1 MNITSDTVEVGE
13 NSTVTVQL
21 PKDAKGNVTV
31 TLPNGTNYT
40 AEVKNGV
47 ANVEVPGLPMG
58 DTNVTVTYSGDKNY
72 PSSSSNVT
80 VHVNG
85 TSIDASDMKR
95 GWYSTYDY
103 QAKIIDERGN
113 PVKDHKVV
121 FTVDGKQYN
130 ATTDENGIAK
140 LTDSKLAVGKYNVTV
155 TNVKTGENVTRN
167 LEIVKRIIEN
177 KDITLDYKDGT
188 RFKVRAIGDDGEPVG
203 KGVVVVFKVNGKTY
217 KHKTDDKGYS
227 RLTIN
232 LIPKKYTITSTYH
245 GYSVKNKIAV
255 KQILK
260 VKKTVKVKKSAKK
273 LVLKATL
280 KSSKGKP
287 LKGKKITFKFKGKT
301 YKAKTNKKGVAKVTI
316 KKKVIKKLKKGK
328 KYTYTAKYVDDK
340 VKGKVKVK

>member
-1 MNITSDTVEVGE
+1 
-13 NSTVTVQL
+13 
-21 PKDAKGNVTV
+21 
-31 TLPNGTNYT
+31 
-40 AEVKNGV
+40 
-47 ANVEVPGLPMG
+47 
-58 DTNVTVTYSGDKNY
+58 
-72 PSSSSNVT
+72 
-80 VHVNG
+80 
-85 TSIDASDMKR
+85 
-95 GWYSTYDY
+95 
-103 QAKIIDERGN
+103 
-113 PVKDHKVV
+113 
-121 FTVDGKQYN
+121 
-130 ATTDENGIAK
+130 
-140 LTDSKLAVGKYNVTV
+140 VGKYNVTV

-177 KDITLDYKDGT
+177 KDITLDYKDGSK
-188 RFKVRAIGDDGEPVG
+188 FVVRAIGDNGEPVG
-203 KGVVVVFKVNGKTY
+203 KGVVVVMKVNGKTY
-217 KHKTDDKGYS
+217 KQKTDSKGYA

-245 GYSVKNKIAV
+245 GYSVKNKITV